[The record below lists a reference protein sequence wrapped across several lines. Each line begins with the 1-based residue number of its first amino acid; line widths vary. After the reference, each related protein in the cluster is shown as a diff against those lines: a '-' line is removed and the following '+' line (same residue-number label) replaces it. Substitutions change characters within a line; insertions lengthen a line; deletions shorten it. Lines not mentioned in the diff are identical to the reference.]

1 MYIGGEWCDASDG
14 KKADVINPSNGEAFA
29 KVPLGTEEDTDRAI
43 RAARESFESGVWR
56 NMEPA
61 ERSRIMLDILKIFK
75 EKAMDFATLETQNIG
90 APFSQSLMMLATS
103 AQNRFEWFAK
113 AANRVFEEPMPLF
126 RGPAVAFPYIRRE
139 PIGVC
144 AQIVPWNAPMI
155 LGAAMLGAPL
165 AAGNS
170 VVIKPSILTPCTL
183 LDLVKIIDESE
194 MPQGVVNVV
203 TGTGQTVGEKM
214 AAHPLVDKVTF
225 TGSTTSGKRVLCLA
239 AETIKNTTMEL
250 GGKSAAIFLDD
261 VDLDLAVDASIWGC
275 FMNAGQICYATT
287 RALVPEN
294 LYDAY
299 VEKITEKVKRIKV
312 GDPMDPQTTM
322 GPLVSEEQRKSV
334 EGYIATGKKEGATLA
349 CGGGRPEG
357 LEKGAYVE
365 PTVFTDVDNRMTIAQ
380 EEIFGPVL
388 CVIKYNGDEEA
399 VRIANDSR
407 YGLLGAVFSKN
418 IERAIGIG
426 EQLRVGNVWINE
438 VHFMSLDLP
447 YGGSK
452 QSGIGRERGLHGLL
466 NDYTETKSIQIDLG
480 HSREQRAWYDLI
492 VPKPVD
498 SGTDD

>member
-1 MYIGGEWCDASDG
+1 MNDYQMYIDGRWCDASDG
-14 KKADVINPSNGEAFA
+14 RRADVVNPSSGEVIAR
-29 KVPLGTEEDTDRAI
+29 VPLGTEEDTDRAI
-43 RAARESFESGVWR
+43 QAAKESFESGAWR
-56 NMEPA
+56 SMQPA
-61 ERSRIMLDILKIFK
+61 ERSRIMLDILKTFK
-75 EKAMDFATLETQNIG
+75 QKAMEFATLETRNVG

-103 AQNRFEWFAK
+103 AQNRFEWFAR
-113 AANRVFEEPMPLF
+113 AANRAFEEPMPLY
-126 RGPAVAFPYIRRE
+126 RSPAAAFPYIRRE

-155 LGAAMLGAPL
+155 LGAAMLAAPL

-183 LDLVKIIDESE
+183 LELVKIIDESE
-194 MPQGVVNVV
+194 MPKGVVNVV
-203 TGTGQTVGEKM
+203 TGKGETVGERM
-214 AAHPLVDKVTF
+214 ASHPLVDKVTF
-225 TGSTTSGKRVLCLA
+225 TGSTESGKRVLRLA
-239 AETIKNTTMEL
+239 AETVKNTTMEL
-250 GGKSAAIFLDD
+250 GGKSATIFLDD

-294 LYDAY
+294 LYDPF
-299 VEKITEKVKRIKV
+299 VEKIVDKVKRIKV

-322 GPLVSEEQRKSV
+322 GPLISEEHRNKV
-334 EGYIATGKKEGATLA
+334 EAYIRAGIKEGARLA
-349 CGGGRPEG
+349 CGGGRPQG
-357 LEKGAYVE
+357 LEKGFYVE

-388 CVIKYNGDEEA
+388 CVIKYRDDAEA
-399 VRIANDSR
+399 VRITNDSR
-407 YGLLGAVFSKN
+407 YGLLGAVWSKN

-438 VHFMSLDLP
+438 VHLMSLDLP

-466 NDYTETKSIQIDLG
+466 NDYTEIKSIQIDLG
-480 HSREQRAWYDLI
+480 HSRQQRGWYDLI
-492 VPKPVD
+492 VPKD
-498 SGTDD
+498 